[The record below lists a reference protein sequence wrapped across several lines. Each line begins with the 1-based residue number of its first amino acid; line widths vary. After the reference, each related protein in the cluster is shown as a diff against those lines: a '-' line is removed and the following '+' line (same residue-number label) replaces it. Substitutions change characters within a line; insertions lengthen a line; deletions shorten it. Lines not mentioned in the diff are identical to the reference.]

1 MDACIKCACL
11 GKLSCASAHFDGLCM
26 PAHTCVCAGVQAEI
40 ALGCVCVCAC
50 VRARAHACA
59 EGIFE
64 YVLGELCGELQ

>member
-1 MDACIKCACL
+1 MACACL
-11 GKLSCASAHFDGLCM
+11 
-26 PAHTCVCAGVQAEI
+26 HTRVCVQVFRQRSH
-40 ALGCVCVCAC
+40 LDVCVCAC